1 MKKQVEESRGRI
13 EVMEQAKKK
22 MKEDHERGIT
32 DIEGAMDEIT
42 RGLELDLNEAQERI
56 EKLSGKLE
64 AVQDDLANEKS
75 LNDEKEHQIKKL
87 EQQIAFLKEQ
97 GPSSRA
103 HILNYNKIVDT
114 MKDAEI
120 KLLKIK
126 LLREYKGIEEVK

>member
-1 MKKQVEESRGRI
+1 
-13 EVMEQAKKK
+13 MEQAKKK

-64 AVQDDLANEKS
+64 GVQDDLANEKS